1 MNFRKTER
9 FFAGGV
15 LYCTSPLA
23 RGGQYS
29 PQQCHSL
36 ILGAMILS
44 LWAKASV
51 RAVSYCKNGPRHRWA
66 AGVPRLRLRN
76 DCCTTT
82 AASQ

>member
-1 MNFRKTER
+1 MNFLKTEP
-9 FFAGGV
+9 FFSRAES
-15 LYCTSPLA
+15 YIA
-23 RGGQYS
+23 RRRWPGEGS
-29 PQQCHSL
+29 
-36 ILGAMILS
+36 IWAKGAAQSAQS